1 MNFKTDEGSQA
12 PSTYAWLLYNK
23 CMDLL
28 KPEQYRIEYWANEL
42 ARNEGARKAAFEFFS
57 KDAIKVIDAREQA
70 RILYLFVQQKKPLNQ
85 RLFLFGHEKG
95 DRPV

>member
-1 MNFKTDEGSQA
+1 
-12 PSTYAWLLYNK
+12 
-23 CMDLL
+23 MDLL

-70 RILYLFVQQKKPLNQ
+70 RILYIILAEGTVKILSQIDLAVLGPVLF
-85 RLFLFGHEKG
+85 
-95 DRPV
+95 

>member
-1 MNFKTDEGSQA
+1 MKYELNFKTDEGSQA

-28 KPEQYRIEYWANEL
+28 NPEQYRIEYWANEL

-57 KDAIKVIDAREQA
+57 KDAIKAKDAREQA
-70 RILYLFVQQKKPLNQ
+70 RILYNILSLI
-85 RLFLFGHEKG
+85 HI
-95 DRPV
+95 